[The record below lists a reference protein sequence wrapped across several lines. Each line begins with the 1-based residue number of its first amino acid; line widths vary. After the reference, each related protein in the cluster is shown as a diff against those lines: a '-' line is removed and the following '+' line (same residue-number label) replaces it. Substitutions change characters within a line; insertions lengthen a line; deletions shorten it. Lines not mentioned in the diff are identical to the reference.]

1 MATVTYFLL
10 APDKINN
17 ITVGRTSIDSNIKQM
32 GSVYTLPIHTC
43 IYINLCTVLY
53 PQFMTLYCC

>member
-32 GSVYTLPIHTC
+32 GSVYTLPIHT
-43 IYINLCTVLY
+43 YVFT
-53 PQFMTLYCC
+53 